1 MTGRAAEGVELQAEG
16 WRAAEGAELRAE
28 LRVAAGRVHR
38 RWGEQALG

>member
-28 LRVAAGRVHR
+28 LRVAAGWVK
-38 RWGEQALG
+38 ATVAAATA

>member
-28 LRVAAGRVHR
+28 LRVAVGWVKATV
-38 RWGEQALG
+38 AAATA